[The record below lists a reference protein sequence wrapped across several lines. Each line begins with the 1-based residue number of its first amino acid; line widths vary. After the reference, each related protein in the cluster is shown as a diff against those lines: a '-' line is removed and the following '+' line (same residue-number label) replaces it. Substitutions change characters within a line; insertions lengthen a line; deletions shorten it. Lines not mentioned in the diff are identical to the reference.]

1 MRGILGADIF
11 INLLLVFIIT
21 TGLLLMNTNKVG
33 DSIKNSPSERDLP
46 GIQLP
51 EGSSKGVPAGTK
63 RRQVTLSAKME
74 GNKTIYF
81 INETPVDFNIILVKM
96 KSEQVDSVK
105 IRFDSNIAY
114 GRYVEILDICK
125 QAGIKEIIN
134 VYTAKTS

>member
-21 TGLLLMNTNKVG
+21 TGLLLMNTNKVLE
-33 DSIKNSPSERDLP
+33 DIKSNPSELDLP

-51 EGSSKGVPAGTK
+51 KGSSDGVPAGNK
-63 RRQVTLSAKME
+63 RKQVILSAKIE

-81 INETPVDFNIILVKM
+81 IDEKPVEFNTILSKM
-96 KSEQVDSVK
+96 KSQQVDSVK
-105 IRFDSNIAY
+105 IRFDGNIAY

-125 QAGIKEIIN
+125 QAGVKEIIN
-134 VYTAKTS
+134 VYTAKT

>member
-33 DSIKNSPSERDLP
+33 DSIKNSPSELDLP

-51 EGSSKGVPAGTK
+51 EGASKGIPAGTK
-63 RRQVTLSAKME
+63 RREVTLSAKME

-81 INETPVDFNIILVKM
+81 IDETPVDFNIILVKM

>member
-21 TGLLLMNTNKVG
+21 TGLLLMNTNKAHE
-33 DSIKNSPSERDLP
+33 SIKNNPSELNLP

-51 EGSSKGVPAGTK
+51 KGSSNGVPAGSDRK
-63 RRQVTLSAKME
+63 QVILSAKIE

-81 INETPVDFNIILVKM
+81 IDETPVKFNTILLKM
-96 KSEQVDSVK
+96 KSDQVDSVK
-105 IRFDSNIAY
+105 IRFDGNIAY

-125 QAGIKEIIN
+125 QAGIREIIN
-134 VYTAKTS
+134 VYTPKTS